1 MLTRNPRL
9 PAEARAALAPLE
21 SLPPEAIPDTAVSAA
36 VALAVLSNAIAF
48 KTVRAD
54 SLLRIQ
60 NEAAI
65 LMQLAAHFAGT
76 FQNGLCICT
85 KLVGAFRKSV
95 RCSIQKLRNHPE
107 PSPEDIQTMMEVGQ
121 QMINNAMQ
129 SDLILLLLAPAGW
142 FFFIGLPGLICYFWK
157 EHNEAQFRL
166 PMLRCRSWWR

>member
-36 VALAVLSNAIAF
+36 VALAVQARPDLELDPENPKVARGNVADVFRFRDRTSESNAIAF

-65 LMQLAAHFAGT
+65 LMQRAAHFAGT
-76 FQNGLCICT
+76 FQKKVCAYAQN
-85 KLVGAFRKSV
+85 
-95 RCSIQKLRNHPE
+95 
-107 PSPEDIQTMMEVGQ
+107 
-121 QMINNAMQ
+121 
-129 SDLILLLLAPAGW
+129 LLARFANPCDV
-142 FFFIGLPGLICYFWK
+142 P
-157 EHNEAQFRL
+157 FRSSGIT
-166 PMLRCRSWWR
+166 RSPRRRTYKQ